1 MHTFYTS
8 GTKTSKRVIY
18 RDNNINLVFIPLT
31 DVKDAKVGDTITLVS
46 EYKEAE
52 KKLIDSA
59 TENPLNESVQPI
71 EPLKGYAESQPMVY
85 CGLFPVDAD
94 DYEGLRE
101 SLGKLQL
108 NDAALCYEP
117 ETSSAMGFG
126 FRCGFLGLLHME
138 IVQERLSREYEID
151 LIVTAPSV
159 VYKVLT
165 GFGDKET
172 VKIVDSPR

>member
-1 MHTFYTS
+1 M
-8 GTKTSKRVIY
+8 G
-18 RDNNINLVFIPLT
+18 
-31 DVKDAKVGDTITLVS
+31 ITLVS

-108 NDAALCYEP
+108 NDAALCYN
-117 ETSSAMGFG
+117 
-126 FRCGFLGLLHME
+126 LKLLAQWDSGSDVVFWDYS
-138 IVQERLSREYEID
+138 IWKLSRNVFHENTK
-151 LIVTAPSV
+151 LI
-159 VYKVLT
+159 
-165 GFGDKET
+165 
-172 VKIVDSPR
+172 